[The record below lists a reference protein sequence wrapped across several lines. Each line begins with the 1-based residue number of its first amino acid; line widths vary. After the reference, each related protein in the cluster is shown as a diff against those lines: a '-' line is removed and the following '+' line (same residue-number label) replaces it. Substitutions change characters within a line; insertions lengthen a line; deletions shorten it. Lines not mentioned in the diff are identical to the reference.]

1 MKKITTLLVLVAIA
15 FCGFAQNILVSNR
28 TQYHPDG
35 EEDVLLSP
43 TGKLIK
49 SLSNVEVKGEAEG
62 LICAVEKE
70 SKKLGFLS
78 KETGEW
84 VINPQFDNAHCN
96 GFHESLAVIQADN
109 DGKPA
114 NCVVDKT
121 GKIIV
126 PVTEWT
132 ISDFSDGMAVVSTLN
147 TDNVQNFGVIDKS
160 GNVVIPF
167 ALAFI
172 GDFSEGLAVKEDTK
186 GKLGYID
193 KSGKWVI
200 KAQWAVANVFKDGM
214 ASVSEKSEDDPL
226 FSYVDKTGK
235 RIGEYEFTTANPF
248 NEGIASV
255 GFMVGKGDDAAQKM
269 TYIDKT
275 GERITKDFF
284 EFSMPFSE
292 GLGGV
297 SKEVGEQLLYGFMDK
312 TGKMVIPM
320 TYEQPEGINP
330 KMEFKEGFCPTKKG
344 YIDAKG
350 TLAIPLK
357 GILSECQPF
366 ENGVTSLCIFNEKG
380 DNFKYTLVDKTG
392 KILWQSV
399 DNQSLCFAAGVYVSL
414 ANGGRK
420 KIEDVKVGDTVLDLN
435 STPSVVEGLEVHHG
449 DFIIGAVHF
458 NMPENVSFVSNQ
470 GSKNKVLLEATLNH
484 PLPIFSEQVNISG
497 KKVALSDVKTG
508 DLVLQIIDNQIV
520 RTSVSFLDKKYKT
533 VSKVYNLKTKGKGYF
548 VNGYGVFNK

>member
-1 MKKITTLLVLVAIA
+1 MKKTTALLVLLAIA
-15 FCGFAQNILVSNR
+15 FCGFAQNILVTNR

-49 SLSNVEVKGEAEG
+49 SFSGIEIKNEADG
-62 LICAVEKE
+62 LICGKDLE

-84 VINPQFDNAHCN
+84 VISPQFDNALCN
-96 GFHESLAVIQADN
+96 GFNDGLAVIQADN
-109 DGKPA
+109 DGKAA
-114 NCVVDKT
+114 NCVIDKT

-132 ISDFSDGMAVVSTLN
+132 ISNFSDGMAVVSTFN
-147 TDNVQNFGVIDKS
+147 TDNVQNYGVIDKS

-167 ALAFI
+167 ALAYI
-172 GDFSEGLAVKEDTK
+172 GDFSEGLAVKQDAK

-200 KAQWAVANVFKDGM
+200 KAQWAVADVFKDGM
-214 ASVSEKSEDDPL
+214 ASVSEKSEDEPL
-226 FSYVDKTGK
+226 FSYIDKTGK
-235 RIGEYEFTTANPF
+235 RIGEYEFITANPF
-248 NEGIASV
+248 NEGIAAV
-255 GFMVGKGDDAAQKM
+255 GIMVGKGDNAVQKM

-275 GERITKDFF
+275 GERITKDIF
-284 EFSMPFSE
+284 EYAMPFSE

-312 TGKMVIPM
+312 KGKMVIPM
-320 TYEQPEGINP
+320 THEQAEGMNP
-330 KMEFKEGFCPTKKG
+330 QMEFKEGFCPTKKG

-357 GILSECQPF
+357 GILSTCKSF

-380 DNFKYTLVDKTG
+380 DYFKYTLVDKTG

-399 DNQSLCFAAGVYVSL
+399 DNQSFCFPAGVYVSL

-420 KIEDVKVGDTVLDLN
+420 KIEDIKIGDTVLDLDN
-435 STPSVVEGLEVHHG
+435 TPSVVEGLEVHNG
-449 DFIIGAVHF
+449 NFTIGAVHF
-458 NMPENVSFVSNQ
+458 NMPDNVSFVSND
-470 GSKNKVLLEATLNH
+470 GLKNKVLLEATLNH
-484 PLPIFSEQVNISG
+484 PLSISN
-497 KKVALSDVKTG
+497 KKVALNDVKTG
-508 DLVLQIIDNQIV
+508 DFVLQIIDNQIV
-520 RTSVSFLDKKYKT
+520 STSISFLDKKYKT
-533 VSKVYNLKTKGKGYF
+533 VSKVYNLKTKGKGHF

>member
-1 MKKITTLLVLVAIA
+1 MKKITALLLLVAIT
-15 FCGFAQNILVSNR
+15 FCGFAQNVLVTNR
-28 TQYHPDG
+28 NLYHPDG

-62 LICAVEKE
+62 LICAVDKE
-70 SKKLGFLS
+70 RKKLGFLS

-84 VINPQFDNAHCN
+84 VINPQFDNARCN
-96 GFHESLAVIQADN
+96 GFYEGLAVIQADN

-114 NCVVDKT
+114 NCVIDKT

-132 ISDFSDGMAVVSTLN
+132 ISDFSDGMTIVSTFN
-147 TDNVQNFGVIDKS
+147 SEKVQNYGVIDKS

-172 GDFSEGLAVKEDTK
+172 GDFSEGLAVKEDAS
-186 GKLGYID
+186 GKLGYIN

-200 KAQWAVANVFKDGM
+200 KAQWAVAGVFKDGM

-235 RIGEYEFTTANPF
+235 RIGEYEFITANPF
-248 NEGIASV
+248 SEGIAAV
-255 GFMVGKGDDAAQKM
+255 GIMVGKGDDAVQKM

-275 GERITKDFF
+275 GERITKDIF
-284 EFSMPFSE
+284 EYAMSFSE

-320 TYEQPEGINP
+320 THEQSEGMNP
-330 KMEFKEGFCPTKKG
+330 IMAFKEGFCPTKKG

-350 TLAIPLK
+350 KLAIPLK
-357 GILSECQPF
+357 GILSTCQSF

-380 DNFKYTLVDKTG
+380 DNFKYTLVNKTG

-399 DNQSLCFAAGVYVSL
+399 DNQSLCFPAGVYVSL

-420 KIEDVKVGDTVLDLN
+420 KIEDIKVGDTVLDLDN
-435 STPSVVEGLEVHHG
+435 TPSVVDGLEVHHG

-458 NMPENVSFVSNQ
+458 NMPENVSFVSND
-470 GSKNKVLLEATLNH
+470 GLKNKVLLEATLNH
-484 PLPIFSEQVNISG
+484 PLSILG
-497 KKVALSDVKTG
+497 KKIALNDVKTG

-520 RTSVSFLDKKYKT
+520 STSVAFLDKKYKT